1 MKYIKKTLTGDKIYS
16 SSNFNSDSLINVLSL
31 AYYATNNITR
41 KNLKNLPSLLD
52 VIPKSNGISRSAIFV
67 RKGLTISDQYYR
79 NGQDIYIGLN
89 PTSREE
95 VEQVNLW
102 MKQKYESCHHHFLH
116 KEIIVNSV
124 LSIINDTFFTSE
136 WSKNHMF
143 DPNDTHMDNFYLANN
158 NIEKTLMM
166 KKIMFL
172 F

>member
-1 MKYIKKTLTGDKIYS
+1 MEITTEQVDKFNTFIIEIYKKALTGDKIYS

-31 AYYATNNITR
+31 AYYATNKNTR
-41 KNLKNLPSLLD
+41 KMLNFGYLPSLLD
-52 VIPKSNGISRSAIFV
+52 AISKSNGISRSAIFV

-124 LSIINDTFFTSE
+124 LSIINDTFF
-136 WSKNHMF
+136 
-143 DPNDTHMDNFYLANN
+143 Y
-158 NIEKTLMM
+158 
-166 KKIMFL
+166 
-172 F
+172 